1 MPLPLPTR
9 AAANAADID
18 PAEIAANDLTIDT
31 FQAAMTERFRLIDSF
46 WVVHIPIAAPD
57 MAGAMAV
64 AVQISRRV
72 ASRFPAADVGM
83 TEVSVANRQG
93 VRHRVFCNGPLDHG
107 GPCRRRPGH
116 TTKHADYDE

>member
-1 MPLPLPTR
+1 MPLPIR
-9 AAANAADID
+9 VAADTADID
-18 PAEIAANDLTIDT
+18 PAVVAANDLTIDT
-31 FQAAMTERFRLIDSF
+31 FRAAMTERFRLVDSF

-64 AVQISRRV
+64 AAQISRRV

-93 VRHRVFCNGPLDHG
+93 VRHRVFCNGPLDDG
-107 GPCRRRPGH
+107 GECRRRPAH
-116 TTKHADYDE
+116 TTKHAGYEEE